1 LVLAVIPS
9 FFAGDFFLEDCLVGV
24 PSFFAGDLFSPLVE
38 FRPAFPGNFC
48 SVLLFDLAI
57 VL

>member
-1 LVLAVIPS
+1 
-9 FFAGDFFLEDCLVGV
+9 
-24 PSFFAGDLFSPLVE
+24 LVE